1 MHSIFTELVMKLA
14 LSGLAA
20 SAAGDGA
27 KVTPPAPPAPAPLDG
42 PTSAPAA
49 HGDRA
54 RVERPPME
62 TLEERSAQPAQPDQP
77 TAAAQDKPDPGA
89 IRAFW
94 KNGFKFETA
103 DKQFTAQFGGR
114 IHFDAGGIDTDDDF
128 EAGIGGDEEDAAEI
142 RRARIFMSGTLFE
155 EFEYKWQ
162 YDFAGGVNN
171 RLKDVYMGLKDTPVG
186 GVRVGQFKEPFS
198 LEEHTS
204 SNHRTF
210 MEGGTLNALVP
221 QRNLGIMVHDHN
233 QSETFTWAAG
243 LFKDDGSDTGAHT
256 GDGETHAT
264 ARVTFLPVYEN
275 EGEDLVH
282 LGAAYS
288 LRASDEGMID
298 YASAGPS
305 GLTQNDVVDTG
316 SIAADSADLFGLEAA
331 WVRGPLSLQGE
342 FVRSSVDADSG
353 SDPDF
358 DGWYVFASWFLTGE
372 RRGYKTASGAFD
384 RVAVRRPYGKEGGW
398 GAWELAVRYGM
409 LDLSDASV
417 DGGELTD
424 TTLGL
429 NWYLNPFTRIMF
441 NWVHEELEPSGAGP
455 DGEADIYMVRFAF
468 GF

>member
-1 MHSIFTELVMKLA
+1 MQTIFTRVVLELVLA
-14 LSGLAA
+14 GLAV
-20 SAAGDGA
+20 SGAGDGA
-27 KVTPPAPPAPAPLDG
+27 KSAAPAPHPGDG
-42 PTSAPAA
+42 TPPVVRPAVD
-49 HGDRA
+49 G
-54 RVERPPME
+54 ERLE
-62 TLEERSAQPAQPDQP
+62 TLEERVARLEAGALPAKPDEP
-77 TAAAQDKPDPGA
+77 SVAAQEKAPDPGA

-128 EAGIGGDEEDAAEI
+128 EAGIGGDEEDAAEF
-142 RRARIFMSGTLFE
+142 RRARIYMSGTLHE
-155 EFEYKWQ
+155 IIEYKWQ

-171 RLKDVYMGLKDTPVG
+171 RFKDVYMGLKDTPVG

-198 LEEHTS
+198 LEELTS

-210 MEGGTLNALVP
+210 MESGTLNALVP
-221 QRNLGIMVHDHN
+221 QRNIGIMVHDHN

-256 GDGETHAT
+256 GDGETNAT

-305 GLTQNDVVDTG
+305 GLTQNDVLDTG

-353 SDPDF
+353 SDPDL

-372 RRGYKTASGAFD
+372 HRAYKTASGAFD
-384 RVAVRRPYGKEGGW
+384 RVAVERPYGKNGGW
-398 GAWELAVRYGM
+398 GAWELAARYGM

-429 NWYLNPFTRIMF
+429 NWYLNPFARIMF
-441 NWVHEELEPSGAGP
+441 NWVHEELEPSGGGP

-468 GF
+468 EF